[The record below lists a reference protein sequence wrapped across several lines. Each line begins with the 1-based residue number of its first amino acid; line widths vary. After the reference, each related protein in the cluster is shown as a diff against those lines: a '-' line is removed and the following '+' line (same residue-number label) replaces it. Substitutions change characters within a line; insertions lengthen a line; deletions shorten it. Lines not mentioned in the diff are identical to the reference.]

1 MAYTSPTETGI
12 TSKRVHAS
20 GFSQRRC
27 LPLLGSIVT
36 RPRRSP
42 SRMTSAPSTP
52 GRVSVEPNDAALVV
66 KNLTAPPPLG
76 GGAHYAGAL
85 EPAPLGGAHYA
96 GALEQARRRVARAR
110 NVALVREWERRRRF
124 RPVPRDARARR
135 PCARSR
141 PRSSGSARSSGRRG
155 RSPPTRAKTKRRGA
169 FETLFFA
176 ERARS
181 GRARGAA
188 FPAQATEARRSEEAT
203 AVRRTLA
210 FETERVVAVGY
221 SADGSR
227 RRRGRDV
234 DIPW

>member
-1 MAYTSPTETGI
+1 MRA
-12 TSKRVHAS
+12 
-20 GFSQRRC
+20 Q
-27 LPLLGSIVT
+27 
-36 RPRRSP
+36 
-42 SRMTSAPSTP
+42 
-52 GRVSVEPNDAALVV
+52 
-66 KNLTAPPPLG
+66 
-76 GGAHYAGAL
+76 
-85 EPAPLGGAHYA
+85 
-96 GALEQARRRVARAR
+96 QA
-110 NVALVREWERRRRF
+110 EIQRF
-124 RPVPRDARARR
+124 REELGE
-135 PCARSR
+135 ARSIAADQGENQT
-141 PRSSGSARSSGRRG
+141 SRRL
-155 RSPPTRAKTKRRGA
+155 RDDA
-169 FETLFFA
+169 FFA